1 MRKNQNFSA
10 GNPSVTSTYAGEA
23 ASDYIAAALL
33 SARTLDNQLITIKP
47 NVKYKEVI
55 QKLDV
60 DGIIQ
65 DASCDFVTSG

>member
-1 MRKNQNFSA
+1 MRKTQKFSA

-47 NVKYKEVI
+47 NVKYSRA
-55 QKLDV
+55 L
-60 DGIIQ
+60 
-65 DASCDFVTSG
+65 TN